1 MGELFDLLQQS
12 QNWLYA
18 FFITFSACLWLI
30 SSLGLFGGTETD
42 VSLEADADLD
52 VGVELDA
59 DLDADGDFSFG
70 EFFSHVTAF
79 LGIGKVPLSVVLTA
93 LMFGQGVWGIGF
105 NYWLNVIF
113 NTQSSWISHILVF
126 VASFSTS
133 FFGTALLTKLLAP
146 VFTDYG
152 KVSKA
157 NDMVGQ
163 TAILTSSRVTTQFG
177 QASIKMPNGDRIEV
191 AVRTYDDQ
199 NEIGYGAT
207 LLIVDYLPEKN
218 IYLIEKMN

>member
-1 MGELFDLLQQS
+1 MGELLDILQQS

-18 FFITFSACLWLI
+18 FFITFSACIWLI
-30 SSLGLFGGTETD
+30 SSFGLFGGAQTD
-42 VSLEADADLD
+42 ASLEADADLD

-59 DLDADGDFSFG
+59 DLDADAEFSIA
-70 EFFSHVTAF
+70 EAFSHVTAF

-93 LMFGQGVWGIGF
+93 LMFGQGVLGMSF
-105 NYWLNVIF
+105 NYWLNVVF
-113 NTQSSWISHILVF
+113 NIPSSWFSHIAIFLT
-126 VASFSTS
+126 SFMAS

-146 VFTDYG
+146 VFRDYG

-157 NDMVGQ
+157 NEMVGQ
-163 TAILTSSRVTTQFG
+163 TAILTSSRVNTQFG

-191 AVRTYDDQ
+191 SVRTYDDQ
-199 NEIGYGAT
+199 NEIGYGST